1 MAVSKEFLEEA
12 EFVKTRIMHSNL
24 DEQCKK
30 SLHRLINISTE
41 ATNGLTLDEKV
52 QKVTEAICGMVFSQV
67 NFLDTVDKKIENA
80 NKEQCKTCAAM
91 KHATDEEHEKQRQ
104 EAILEWK
111 KQNGYVDGKNSI
123 PSNMSIFDTL
133 KTVLVR
139 PWAWIFGSILVFS
152 PYGVQIVDSILK
164 FFQK

>member
-1 MAVSKEFLEEA
+1 
-12 EFVKTRIMHSNL
+12 
-24 DEQCKK
+24 
-30 SLHRLINISTE
+30 
-41 ATNGLTLDEKV
+41 
-52 QKVTEAICGMVFSQV
+52 MVFSQV

-111 KQNGYVDGKNSI
+111 KQNGYVDDKNSI

-152 PYGVQIVDSILK
+152 PYGV
-164 FFQK
+164 

>member
-52 QKVTEAICGMVFSQV
+52 
-67 NFLDTVDKKIENA
+67 
-80 NKEQCKTCAAM
+80 
-91 KHATDEEHEKQRQ
+91 
-104 EAILEWK
+104 
-111 KQNGYVDGKNSI
+111 
-123 PSNMSIFDTL
+123 
-133 KTVLVR
+133 
-139 PWAWIFGSILVFS
+139 
-152 PYGVQIVDSILK
+152 
-164 FFQK
+164 